1 MVLNCHRKGDLQM
14 AMPKAGVSLVVEND
28 QQFKDALSEVN
39 AGLRVNKQQMQLVAE
54 QTREMDDRQAA
65 LQQRYEAAQQTLQSY
80 RDKVQ
85 VLQQAYENSARR
97 EGEASKTT
105 MQWRASLIRAPTEV
119 AKQESLLRDL
129 SSGQET
135 ARKTTASLADVVNG
149 LANALGISL
158 PPGLQTAVDKLDGFS
173 ASGAAAV
180 TVVGGLVGA
189 LASSTMDMSKT
200 ADDLL
205 TLSTQTGLTT
215 DQLQEFE
222 YASELVDVSTD
233 TLQGSLVKLT
243 NNMQTAATGTGSAA
257 EAFKTLKVKVA
268 DSQGHLKNNYDV
280 FLQTI
285 DALGK
290 MKNETERDALAMD
303 IFGRSATDLNPLI
316 EAGSGRL
323 KELAEQAH
331 EVGYVVDNETLQSF
345 GELDDAMQKLDKQGD
360 AVKRSFAEA
369 LLPIITAFAE
379 ALSAIPTPVLTAV
392 ISITSIATVVLL
404 VVKAIKDLQGPVGT
418 VKSMIGGVMSFMD
431 PLYRRIMLIVAGIT
445 ALVAV
450 IAVLIGKGNEINS
463 AMSGISSATTG
474 TMRAA
479 NSKVPQ
485 YATGT
490 RSARGGM
497 ALVGENGPELVNL
510 RGGEHI
516 YTNGQTR
523 SLLGGDSI
531 SIGQITIDAK
541 NVKEF
546 NDIVNIARNEAVS
559 MRQGVT
565 T

>member
-1 MVLNCHRKGDLQM
+1 MS
-14 AMPKAGVSLVVEND
+14 MPKAGVSLVVEND
-28 QQFKDALSEVN
+28 QQFKAALSEVN

-105 MQWRASLIRAPTEV
+105 MQWRASLINAQTEV
-119 AKQESLLRDL
+119 AKQENLLRDL
-129 SSGQET
+129 SSEQET

-303 IFGRSATDLNPLI
+303 IFGKSATDLNPLI
-316 EAGSGRL
+316 EAGSGKL

-369 LLPIITAFAE
+369 LLPIITAFVDVIT
-379 ALSAIPTPVLTAV
+379 AIPTPVLTAV
-392 ISITSIATVVLL
+392 IAITSIATVILL
-404 VVKAIKDLQGPVGT
+404 VVKAVKELSGPVSAVSGLISRAT
-418 VKSMIGGVMSFMD
+418 SLMD
-431 PLYRRIMLIVAGIT
+431 PLHIKILAIVAAVT

-450 IAVLIGKGNEINS
+450 IAVLIGKGGELTS
-463 AMSGISSATTG
+463 AMGSITSATTG
-474 TMRAA
+474 TMSRA
-479 NSKVPQ
+479 NSTVPR

-490 RSARGGM
+490 RNARGGM

-510 RGGEHI
+510 RGGERI

>member
-1 MVLNCHRKGDLQM
+1 M

-105 MQWRASLIRAPTEV
+105 MQWRASLISAQTEV

-180 TVVGGLVGA
+180 TVIGGLVGA

-331 EVGYVVDNETLQSF
+331 AVGYVVDNETLQSF

-369 LLPIITAFAE
+369 LLPIITAFVDVIT
-379 ALSAIPTPVLTAV
+379 AIPTPVLTAV
-392 ISITSIATVVLL
+392 IAITSIATVILL
-404 VVKAIKDLQGPVGT
+404 VVKAVKELSGPV
-418 VKSMIGGVMSFMD
+418 SMVSGLVGGAMSHMD
-431 PLYRRIMLIVAGIT
+431 LLYRRIMLIVAGIT

-490 RSARGGM
+490 RNARGGM

-510 RGGEHI
+510 RGGERI

>member
-1 MVLNCHRKGDLQM
+1 M
-14 AMPKAGVSLVVEND
+14 
-28 QQFKDALSEVN
+28 
-39 AGLRVNKQQMQLVAE
+39 
-54 QTREMDDRQAA
+54 
-65 LQQRYEAAQQTLQSY
+65 
-80 RDKVQ
+80 
-85 VLQQAYENSARR
+85 
-97 EGEASKTT
+97 
-105 MQWRASLIRAPTEV
+105 
-119 AKQESLLRDL
+119 
-129 SSGQET
+129 
-135 ARKTTASLADVVNG
+135 VNG

-316 EAGSGRL
+316 EAGSDRL

-369 LLPIITAFAE
+369 LLPVITAFAE

-418 VKSMIGGVMSFMD
+418 VKNMVGSVMSFMD
-431 PLYRRIMLIVAGIT
+431 PLYIKIMLIVAGIT

-490 RSARGGM
+490 RNARGGM

-510 RGGEHI
+510 RGGERI

>member
-1 MVLNCHRKGDLQM
+1 MS
-14 AMPKAGVSLVVEND
+14 MPKAGVSLVVEND
-28 QQFKDALSEVN
+28 QQFKAALSEVN

-105 MQWRASLIRAPTEV
+105 MQWRASLISAQTEV

-129 SSGQET
+129 RSEQET
-135 ARKTTASLADVVNG
+135 ARKSTASLADVVNG

-222 YASELVDVSTD
+222 YASELGDVSTD

-303 IFGRSATDLNPLI
+303 IFGKSATDLNPLI
-316 EAGSGRL
+316 EAGSGKL

-369 LLPIITAFAE
+369 LLPIITAFVDVIT
-379 ALSAIPTPVLTAV
+379 AIPTPVLTAV
-392 ISITSIATVVLL
+392 IAITSIATVVLL
-404 VVKAIKDLQGPVGT
+404 VVKAVNELQGPA
-418 VKSMIGGVMSFMD
+418 GVVSRIIND
-431 PLYRRIMLIVAGIT
+431 SLTPLDMLYIKVLAIVAAVT

-450 IAVLIGKGNEINS
+450 IAVLIGKGGELTS
-463 AMSGISSATTG
+463 AMGSITSATTG
-474 TMRAA
+474 TMRSA
-479 NSKVPQ
+479 NSTVPR

-490 RSARGGM
+490 RNARGGM

-510 RGGEHI
+510 RGGERI

>member
-1 MVLNCHRKGDLQM
+1 MSLPR
-14 AMPKAGVSLVVEND
+14 AGVSLVVEND
-28 QQFKDALSEVN
+28 KAFKDALSEVN
-39 AGLRVNKQQMQLVAE
+39 AGLKVNKQQMQLVTE
-54 QTREMDDRQAA
+54 QTKEMDDRQAA
-65 LQQRYEAAQQTLQSY
+65 LKQRCETVQQTLQSY
-80 RDKVQ
+80 RDKVE
-85 VLQQAYENSARR
+85 VLQQAYENSAKR
-97 EGEASKTT
+97 EGEASKVT
-105 MQWRASLIRAPTEV
+105 MQWKASLISAQTEV
-119 AKQESLLRDL
+119 AKQENLLKSLNDQ
-129 SSGQET
+129 QEQT
-135 ARKTTASLADVVNG
+135 GKTMTSLADVVNG
-149 LANALGISL
+149 LANALGITL
-158 PPGLQTAVDKLDGFS
+158 PPGVQAAVDKLGQFS

-189 LASSTMDMSKT
+189 LAKSTMDMSKT

-205 TLSTQTGLTT
+205 TLSTQTSLTT

-233 TLQGSLVKLT
+233 TLRGSLVKLT

-257 EAFKTLKVKVA
+257 EAFKKLHVKVS
-268 DSQGHLKNNYDV
+268 DSSGKLKDNYEV
-280 FLQTI
+280 FLKTI

-369 LLPIITAFAE
+369 LLPVITAFAE
-379 ALSAIPTPVLTAV
+379 ALNAIPTPVLTAV

-404 VVKAIKDLQGPVGT
+404 VVKAIKELQGPAGT
-418 VKSMIGGVMSFMD
+418 VKSMIGSVMSYMD
-431 PLYRRIMLIVAGIT
+431 PLYIKIMLIVAGIT

-450 IAVLIGKGNEINS
+450 IAVLIGKGNQINS
-463 AMSGISSATTG
+463 AMSSITSATTG
-474 TMRAA
+474 TMRTA

-490 RSARGGM
+490 RSAHGGL
-497 ALVGENGPELVNL
+497 AVVGENGPELVAL
-510 RGGEHI
+510 RGGERI
-516 YTNGQTR
+516 YNSSQTR
-523 SLLGGDSI
+523 GMLGGYAI
-531 SIGQITIDAK
+531 NIGSITIDAK

-546 NDIVNIARNEAVS
+546 NDIVSIAKNEAMS
-559 MRQGVT
+559 MRQGALT
-565 T
+565 

>member
-1 MVLNCHRKGDLQM
+1 MSLPR
-14 AMPKAGVSLVVEND
+14 AGVSLVVEND
-28 QQFKDALSEVN
+28 KAFKDALSEVN
-39 AGLRVNKQQMQLVAE
+39 AGLKVNKQQMQLVTE
-54 QTREMDDRQAA
+54 QTKEMDDRQAA
-65 LQQRYEAAQQTLQSY
+65 LKQRCETVQQTLQSY
-80 RDKVQ
+80 RDKVE
-85 VLQQAYENSARR
+85 VLQQAYENSAKR
-97 EGEASKTT
+97 EGEASKVT
-105 MQWRASLIRAPTEV
+105 MQWKASLISAQTEV
-119 AKQESLLRDL
+119 AKQENLLKSLNDQ
-129 SSGQET
+129 QEQT
-135 ARKTTASLADVVNG
+135 GKTMTSLADVVNG
-149 LANALGISL
+149 LANALGITL
-158 PPGLQTAVDKLDGFS
+158 PPGVQAAVDKLGQFS

-189 LASSTMDMSKT
+189 LAKSTMDMSKT

-205 TLSTQTGLTT
+205 TLSTQTSLTT

-233 TLQGSLVKLT
+233 TLRGSLVKLT

-257 EAFKTLKVKVA
+257 ETFKKLHVKVS
-268 DSQGHLKNNYDV
+268 DSSGKLKDNYEV
-280 FLQTI
+280 FLKTI

-379 ALSAIPTPVLTAV
+379 AVSKIPTPVLTAV

-418 VKSMIGGVMSFMD
+418 VKSMVSGVMSFMD
-431 PLYRRIMLIVAGIT
+431 PLYIKIMLIVAGIT

-450 IAVLIGKGNEINS
+450 IAVLIGKGNQINS
-463 AMSGISSATTG
+463 AMSSITSATTG
-474 TMRAA
+474 TMRTA

-490 RSARGGM
+490 RSAHGGL

-510 RGGEHI
+510 RGGERI
-516 YTNGQTR
+516 YNNSQTR
-523 SLLGGDSI
+523 GLLGGSNI

-546 NDIVNIARNEAVS
+546 NDIVAIAKNEAMS
-559 MRQGVT
+559 MRQGAVT
-565 T
+565 

>member
-1 MVLNCHRKGDLQM
+1 MSLPRT
-14 AMPKAGVSLVVEND
+14 GVSLVVEND
-28 QQFKDALSEVN
+28 KAFKDALSEVN
-39 AGLRVNKQQMQLVAE
+39 AGLKVNKQQMQLVTE
-54 QTREMDDRQAA
+54 QTKEMDDRQAA
-65 LQQRYEAAQQTLQSY
+65 LKQRCETVQQTLQSY
-80 RDKVQ
+80 RDKVE
-85 VLQQAYENSARR
+85 VLQQAYENSAKR
-97 EGEASKTT
+97 EGEASKVT
-105 MQWRASLIRAPTEV
+105 MQWKASLISAQTEV
-119 AKQESLLRDL
+119 AKQENLLRSLNDQ
-129 SSGQET
+129 QEQT
-135 ARKTTASLADVVNG
+135 GKTIISLADVVNG
-149 LANALGISL
+149 LANALGITL
-158 PPGLQTAVDKLDGFS
+158 PPGVQAAVDKLGQFS

-189 LASSTMDMSKT
+189 LAKSTMDMSKT

-205 TLSTQTGLTT
+205 TLSTQTSLTT

-233 TLQGSLVKLT
+233 TLRGSLVKLT
-243 NNMQTAATGTGSAA
+243 NNMQTAATGTGTAA
-257 EAFKTLKVKVA
+257 EAFKKLHVRVSDSSGKLK
-268 DSQGHLKNNYDV
+268 DNYDV
-280 FLQTI
+280 FLKTI

-379 ALSAIPTPVLTAV
+379 ALNAIPTPVLTAV

-404 VVKAIKDLQGPVGT
+404 VVNAIKELQGPAGT
-418 VKSMIGGVMSFMD
+418 VKSMIGSAMGYMD
-431 PLYRRIMLIVAGIT
+431 PLYIKIMLIVAGIT

-490 RSARGGM
+490 RSAHGGL

-510 RGGEHI
+510 RGGERI
-516 YTNGQTR
+516 YNNSQTR
-523 SLLGGDSI
+523 GLLGGSNI

-546 NDIVNIARNEAVS
+546 NDIVAIAKNEAMS
-559 MRQGVT
+559 MRQGAVT
-565 T
+565 

>member
-1 MVLNCHRKGDLQM
+1 M

-28 QQFKDALSEVN
+28 QQFKAALSEVN

-65 LQQRYEAAQQTLQSY
+65 LQQRYEATQQTLQSY

-105 MQWRASLIRAPTEV
+105 MQWRASLISAQTEV

-129 SSGQET
+129 SSEQET
-135 ARKTTASLADVVNG
+135 ARKSTASLADVVNG
-149 LANALGISL
+149 LAHALGISL

-257 EAFKTLKVKVA
+257 EAFKKLHVKVS
-268 DSQGHLKNNYDV
+268 DSSGKLKDNYEV
-280 FLQTI
+280 FLKTI

-331 EVGYVVDNETLQSF
+331 EVGYVTDNETWQSL
-345 GELDDAMQKLDKQGD
+345 GRLNDALEKLDKQGD

-379 ALSAIPTPVLTAV
+379 ALNAIPTPVLTAV

-418 VKSMIGGVMSFMD
+418 VKSMISSATSLMD
-431 PLYRRIMLIVAGIT
+431 PLYIKILAIVAAVT

-450 IAVLIGKGNEINS
+450 IAVLIGKGGELTS
-463 AMSGISSATTG
+463 AMGSITSATTG
-474 TMRAA
+474 TMSRA
-479 NSKVPQ
+479 NSTVPR

-490 RSARGGM
+490 RNARGGM

-510 RGGEHI
+510 RGGERI

>member
-1 MVLNCHRKGDLQM
+1 MS
-14 AMPKAGVSLVVEND
+14 MPKAGVSLVVEND
-28 QQFKDALSEVN
+28 QQFKAALSEVN

-80 RDKVQ
+80 RDKVE
-85 VLQQAYENSARR
+85 VLQQAYENSAKR
-97 EGEASKTT
+97 EGEASKVT
-105 MQWRASLIRAPTEV
+105 MQWKASLISAQTEV
-119 AKQESLLRDL
+119 AKQENILKGL
-129 SSGQET
+129 SDQQERT
-135 ARKTTASLADVVNG
+135 NKTTVSLADVING
-149 LANALGISL
+149 LANTLGISL
-158 PPGLQTAVDKLDGFS
+158 PPGAQAAVDKLEQFS

-180 TVVGGLVGA
+180 TVVGGLVSA
-189 LASSTMDMSKT
+189 LAKSTIDMSKT

-215 DQLQEFE
+215 EQLQEFE

-233 TLQGSLVKLT
+233 TLHGSLVKLT

-257 EAFKTLKVKVA
+257 EAFKKLHVKVS
-268 DSQGHLKNNYDV
+268 DSSGKLKDNYEV
-280 FLQTI
+280 FLKTI

-331 EVGYVVDNETLQSF
+331 EVGYVTDNETWQSL
-345 GELDDAMQKLDKQGD
+345 GRLNDALEKLDKQGD

-379 ALSAIPTPVLTAV
+379 ALNAIPTPVLTAV

-404 VVKAIKDLQGPVGT
+404 VVKAIKELQGPAGT
-418 VKSMIGGVMSFMD
+418 VKSMISRATSHMD
-431 PLYRRIMLIVAGIT
+431 LLYIKILAIVAAVT

-450 IAVLIGKGNEINS
+450 IAVLIGKGGELTS
-463 AMSGISSATTG
+463 AMGSITSATTG
-474 TMRAA
+474 TMSRA
-479 NSKVPQ
+479 NSTVPR

-490 RSARGGM
+490 RNARGGM

-510 RGGEHI
+510 RGGERI

>member
-1 MVLNCHRKGDLQM
+1 MS
-14 AMPKAGVSLVVEND
+14 MPKAGVSLVVEND
-28 QQFKDALSEVN
+28 QQFKAALSEVN

-97 EGEASKTT
+97 EGESSKTT
-105 MQWRASLIRAPTEV
+105 MQWRASLISAQTEV
-119 AKQESLLRDL
+119 AKQENLLKEL
-129 SSGQET
+129 SDQQERT
-135 ARKTTASLADVVNG
+135 NKTTASLADVVNG

-323 KELAEQAH
+323 EELAEQAH

-369 LLPIITAFAE
+369 LLPVITAFVDVIT
-379 ALSAIPTPVLTAV
+379 AIPTPVLTAV
-392 ISITSIATVVLL
+392 IAITSIATVVLL
-404 VVKAIKDLQGPVGT
+404 VVKAVNELQGPA
-418 VKSMIGGVMSFMD
+418 GVVSRIIND
-431 PLYRRIMLIVAGIT
+431 SLTPLDMLYIKVLAIVTAVT

-450 IAVLIGKGNEINS
+450 IAILIGKGNEINS

-510 RGGEHI
+510 RGGERI

>member
-1 MVLNCHRKGDLQM
+1 MS
-14 AMPKAGVSLVVEND
+14 MPKAGVSLVVEND
-28 QQFKDALSEVN
+28 QQFKAALSEVN

-105 MQWRASLIRAPTEV
+105 MQWRASLISAQTEV

-129 SSGQET
+129 SSEQET
-135 ARKTTASLADVVNG
+135 ARKSTASLADVVNG

-200 ADDLL
+200 ADALL

-303 IFGRSATDLNPLI
+303 IFGKSATDLNPLI
-316 EAGSGRL
+316 EAGSGKL

-369 LLPIITAFAE
+369 LLPIITAFVDVIT
-379 ALSAIPTPVLTAV
+379 AIPTPVLTAV
-392 ISITSIATVVLL
+392 IAITSIATVILL
-404 VVKAIKDLQGPVGT
+404 VVKAVNELQGPA
-418 VKSMIGGVMSFMD
+418 GVVSRIIND
-431 PLYRRIMLIVAGIT
+431 SLTPLDMLYIKVLAIVAAVT

-450 IAVLIGKGNEINS
+450 IAVLIGKGGELTS
-463 AMSGISSATTG
+463 AMGSITSATTG
-474 TMRAA
+474 TMRSA
-479 NSKVPQ
+479 NSTVPR

-490 RSARGGM
+490 RNARGGM

>member
-1 MVLNCHRKGDLQM
+1 M

-28 QQFKDALSEVN
+28 QQFKAALSEVN

-105 MQWRASLIRAPTEV
+105 MQWRASLISAQTEV

-129 SSGQET
+129 SSEQET
-135 ARKTTASLADVVNG
+135 ARKSTASLADVVNG
-149 LANALGISL
+149 LSNALGISL

-303 IFGRSATDLNPLI
+303 IFGKSATDLNPLI
-316 EAGSGRL
+316 EAGSGKL

-369 LLPIITAFAE
+369 LLPIITAFVDVIT
-379 ALSAIPTPVLTAV
+379 AIPTPVLTAV
-392 ISITSIATVVLL
+392 IAITSIATVILL
-404 VVKAIKDLQGPVGT
+404 VVKAVKELSGPVSAVSGLISSAT
-418 VKSMIGGVMSFMD
+418 SLMD
-431 PLYRRIMLIVAGIT
+431 PLYIKILAIVAAVT

-450 IAVLIGKGNEINS
+450 IAVLIGKGGELTS
-463 AMSGISSATTG
+463 AMGSITSATTG
-474 TMRAA
+474 TMRSA
-479 NSKVPQ
+479 NSSVPR

-490 RSARGGM
+490 RNARSGM

-510 RGGEHI
+510 RGGERI

-546 NDIVNIARNEAVS
+546 NDIVNIARNESVS

>member
-1 MVLNCHRKGDLQM
+1 MS
-14 AMPKAGVSLVVEND
+14 MPKAGVSLVVEND
-28 QQFKDALSEVN
+28 QQFKAALSEVN

-65 LQQRYEAAQQTLQSY
+65 LQQRYEAAQQTLQNY

-105 MQWRASLIRAPTEV
+105 MQWRASLISAQTEV

-129 SSGQET
+129 SSEQET
-135 ARKTTASLADVVNG
+135 ARKSTASLADVVNG

-303 IFGRSATDLNPLI
+303 IFGKSATDLNPLI
-316 EAGSGRL
+316 EAGSGKL

-369 LLPIITAFAE
+369 LLPIITAFVDVIT
-379 ALSAIPTPVLTAV
+379 AIPTPVLTAV
-392 ISITSIATVVLL
+392 IAITSIATVILL
-404 VVKAIKDLQGPVGT
+404 VVKAVNELQGPA
-418 VKSMIGGVMSFMD
+418 GVVSRIIND
-431 PLYRRIMLIVAGIT
+431 SLTPLDMLYIKVLAIVAAVT

-450 IAVLIGKGNEINS
+450 IAVLIGKGGELTS
-463 AMSGISSATTG
+463 AMGSITSATTG
-474 TMRAA
+474 TMSRA
-479 NSKVPQ
+479 NSSVPR

-490 RSARGGM
+490 RNARGGM

-510 RGGEHI
+510 RGGERI

>member
-1 MVLNCHRKGDLQM
+1 MSLPR
-14 AMPKAGVSLVVEND
+14 AGVSLVVEND
-28 QQFKDALSEVN
+28 KAFKDALSEVN
-39 AGLRVNKQQMQLVAE
+39 AGLKVNKQQMQLVTE
-54 QTREMDDRQAA
+54 QTKEMDDRQAA
-65 LQQRYEAAQQTLQSY
+65 LKQRCETVQQTLQSY
-80 RDKVQ
+80 RDKVE
-85 VLQQAYENSARR
+85 VLQQAYENSAKR
-97 EGEASKTT
+97 EGEASKVT
-105 MQWRASLIRAPTEV
+105 MQWKASLISAQTEV
-119 AKQESLLRDL
+119 AKQENLLKSLNDQ
-129 SSGQET
+129 QEQT
-135 ARKTTASLADVVNG
+135 GKTMTSLADVVNG
-149 LANALGISL
+149 LANALGITL
-158 PPGLQTAVDKLDGFS
+158 PPGVQAAVDKLGQFS

-189 LASSTMDMSKT
+189 LAKSTMDMSKT

-205 TLSTQTGLTT
+205 TLSTQTSLTT

-233 TLQGSLVKLT
+233 TLRGSLVKLT

-257 EAFKTLKVKVA
+257 EAFKKLHVKVS
-268 DSQGHLKNNYDV
+268 DSSGKLKDNYEV
-280 FLQTI
+280 FLKTI

-379 ALSAIPTPVLTAV
+379 ALNAIPTPVLTAV

-404 VVKAIKDLQGPVGT
+404 VVKAIKELQGPVGT

-431 PLYRRIMLIVAGIT
+431 PLYIKIMLIVAGIT

-490 RSARGGM
+490 RSARGGL

-510 RGGEHI
+510 RGGERI
-516 YTNGQTR
+516 YNNSQTR
-523 SLLGGDSI
+523 GLLGGSNI

-546 NDIVNIARNEAVS
+546 NDIVAIAKNEAMS
-559 MRQGVT
+559 MRQGVVT
-565 T
+565 

>member
-1 MVLNCHRKGDLQM
+1 MS
-14 AMPKAGVSLVVEND
+14 MPKAGVSLVVEND
-28 QQFKDALSEVN
+28 QQFKAALSEVN

-105 MQWRASLIRAPTEV
+105 MQWRASLISAQTEV

-129 SSGQET
+129 SSEQET
-135 ARKTTASLADVVNG
+135 ARKSTASLADVVNG

-303 IFGRSATDLNPLI
+303 IFGKSATDLNPLI
-316 EAGSGRL
+316 EAGSGKL

-369 LLPIITAFAE
+369 LLPIITAFVDVIT
-379 ALSAIPTPVLTAV
+379 AIPTPVLTAV
-392 ISITSIATVVLL
+392 IAITSIATVILL
-404 VVKAIKDLQGPVGT
+404 VVKAVKELSGPVSAVSGLISSAT
-418 VKSMIGGVMSFMD
+418 SLMD
-431 PLYRRIMLIVAGIT
+431 PLYIKILAIVAAVT

-450 IAVLIGKGNEINS
+450 IAVLIGKGGELTS
-463 AMSGISSATTG
+463 AMGSITSATTG
-474 TMRAA
+474 TMRSA
-479 NSKVPQ
+479 NSTVPR

-490 RSARGGM
+490 RNARGGM

-559 MRQGVT
+559 MRQGAVM
-565 T
+565 

>member
-1 MVLNCHRKGDLQM
+1 M

-28 QQFKDALSEVN
+28 QQFKAALSEVN

-105 MQWRASLIRAPTEV
+105 MQWRASLISAQTEV

-129 SSGQET
+129 SSEQET
-135 ARKTTASLADVVNG
+135 ARKSTASLADVVNG
-149 LANALGISL
+149 LAHALGISL

-268 DSQGHLKNNYDV
+268 DSQGYLKNNYDV

-303 IFGRSATDLNPLI
+303 IFGKSATDLNPLI
-316 EAGSGRL
+316 EAGSGKL

-369 LLPIITAFAE
+369 LLPIITAFVDVIT
-379 ALSAIPTPVLTAV
+379 AIPTPVLTAV
-392 ISITSIATVVLL
+392 IAITSIATVVLL
-404 VVKAIKDLQGPVGT
+404 VVKAVNELQGPA
-418 VKSMIGGVMSFMD
+418 GVVSRIIND
-431 PLYRRIMLIVAGIT
+431 SLTPLDMLYIKVLAIVAAVT

-450 IAVLIGKGNEINS
+450 IAVLIGKGGELTN
-463 AMSGISSATTG
+463 AMGSITSATTG
-474 TMRAA
+474 TMRTA

-490 RSARGGM
+490 RSARGGL
-497 ALVGENGPELVNL
+497 AVVGENGPELVNL
-510 RGGEHI
+510 RGGERI

>member
-1 MVLNCHRKGDLQM
+1 MS
-14 AMPKAGVSLVVEND
+14 MPKAGVSLVVEND
-28 QQFKDALSEVN
+28 QQFKAALSEVN

-105 MQWRASLIRAPTEV
+105 MQWRASLISAQTEV

-129 SSGQET
+129 SSEQET

-303 IFGRSATDLNPLI
+303 IFGKSATDLNPLI
-316 EAGSGRL
+316 EAGSGKL

-369 LLPIITAFAE
+369 LLPIITAFVDVIT
-379 ALSAIPTPVLTAV
+379 AIPTPVLTAV
-392 ISITSIATVVLL
+392 IAITSIATVILL
-404 VVKAIKDLQGPVGT
+404 VVKAVKELSGPVRT
-418 VKSMIGGVMSFMD
+418 VSGLISSATSLMD
-431 PLYRRIMLIVAGIT
+431 PLYIKILAIVAAVT

-450 IAVLIGKGNEINS
+450 IAVLIGKGGELTS
-463 AMSGISSATTG
+463 AMGSITSATTG
-474 TMRAA
+474 TMRSA
-479 NSKVPQ
+479 NSSVPR

-490 RSARGGM
+490 RNARGGM

-510 RGGEHI
+510 RGGERI

>member
-1 MVLNCHRKGDLQM
+1 MSLPR
-14 AMPKAGVSLVVEND
+14 AGVSLVVEND
-28 QQFKDALSEVN
+28 KAFKDALSEVN
-39 AGLRVNKQQMQLVAE
+39 AGLKVNKQQMQLVTE
-54 QTREMDDRQAA
+54 QTKEMDDRQAA
-65 LQQRYEAAQQTLQSY
+65 LKQRCETVQQTLQSY
-80 RDKVQ
+80 RDKVE
-85 VLQQAYENSARR
+85 VLQQAYENSAKR
-97 EGEASKTT
+97 EGEASKVT
-105 MQWRASLIRAPTEV
+105 MQWKASLISAQTEV
-119 AKQESLLRDL
+119 AKQENLLKSLNDQ
-129 SSGQET
+129 QEQT
-135 ARKTTASLADVVNG
+135 GKTMTSLADVVNG
-149 LANALGISL
+149 LANALGITL
-158 PPGLQTAVDKLDGFS
+158 PPGVQAAVDKMGQFS

-189 LASSTMDMSKT
+189 LAKSTMDMSKT

-205 TLSTQTGLTT
+205 TLSTQTSLTT

-233 TLQGSLVKLT
+233 TLRGSLVKLT

-257 EAFKTLKVKVA
+257 EAFKKLHVKVS
-268 DSQGHLKNNYDV
+268 DSSGKLKDNYEV
-280 FLQTI
+280 FLKTI

-379 ALSAIPTPVLTAV
+379 AVSKIPTPVLTAV

-418 VKSMIGGVMSFMD
+418 VKSMVSGVMSFMD
-431 PLYRRIMLIVAGIT
+431 PLYIKIMLIVAGIT

-450 IAVLIGKGNEINS
+450 IAVLIGKGNQINS
-463 AMSGISSATTG
+463 AMSSITSATTG
-474 TMRAA
+474 TMRTA

-490 RSARGGM
+490 RSAHGGL

-510 RGGEHI
+510 RGGERI
-516 YTNGQTR
+516 YNNSQTR
-523 SLLGGDSI
+523 GLLGGSNI

-546 NDIVNIARNEAVS
+546 NDIVAIAKNEAMS
-559 MRQGVT
+559 MRQGAVT
-565 T
+565 

>member
-1 MVLNCHRKGDLQM
+1 MSLPR
-14 AMPKAGVSLVVEND
+14 AGVSLVVEND
-28 QQFKDALSEVN
+28 KAFKDALSEVN
-39 AGLRVNKQQMQLVAE
+39 AGLKVNKQQMQLVTE
-54 QTREMDDRQAA
+54 QTKEMDDRQAA
-65 LQQRYEAAQQTLQSY
+65 LKQRCETVQQTLQSY
-80 RDKVQ
+80 RDKVE
-85 VLQQAYENSARR
+85 VLQQAYENSAKR
-97 EGEASKTT
+97 EGEASKVT
-105 MQWRASLIRAPTEV
+105 MQWKASLISAQTEV
-119 AKQESLLRDL
+119 AKQENLLKSLNDQ
-129 SSGQET
+129 QEQT
-135 ARKTTASLADVVNG
+135 GKTMTSLADVVNG
-149 LANALGISL
+149 LANALGITL
-158 PPGLQTAVDKLDGFS
+158 PPGVQAAVDKLGRFS

-180 TVVGGLVGA
+180 TVVGGLIGA
-189 LASSTMDMSKT
+189 LAKSTMDMSKT

-205 TLSTQTGLTT
+205 TLSTQTSLTT

-233 TLQGSLVKLT
+233 TLRGSLVKLT

-257 EAFKTLKVKVA
+257 EAFKKLHVKVS
-268 DSQGHLKNNYDV
+268 DSSGKLKDNYEV
-280 FLQTI
+280 FLKTI

-369 LLPIITAFAE
+369 LLPVITAFAE
-379 ALSAIPTPVLTAV
+379 ALNAIPTPVLTAV
-392 ISITSIATVVLL
+392 ISITSIATVVLR
-404 VVKAIKDLQGPVGT
+404 VVKAIKELQGPAGT
-418 VKSMIGGVMSFMD
+418 VKSMIGSVMSYMD
-431 PLYRRIMLIVAGIT
+431 PLYIKIMLIVAGIT

-490 RSARGGM
+490 RSARGGL
-497 ALVGENGPELVNL
+497 AVVGENGPELVAL
-510 RGGEHI
+510 RGGERI
-516 YTNGQTR
+516 YNSSQTR
-523 SLLGGDSI
+523 GMLGGYAI
-531 SIGQITIDAK
+531 NIGSITIDAK

-546 NDIVNIARNEAVS
+546 NDIVSIAKNEAMS
-559 MRQGVT
+559 MRQGALT
-565 T
+565 

>member
-1 MVLNCHRKGDLQM
+1 MS
-14 AMPKAGVSLVVEND
+14 MPKAGVSLVVEND
-28 QQFKDALSEVN
+28 QQFKAALSEVN

-105 MQWRASLIRAPTEV
+105 MQWRASLISAQTEV

-129 SSGQET
+129 SSEQET

-303 IFGRSATDLNPLI
+303 IFGKSATDLNPLI
-316 EAGSGRL
+316 EAGSGKL

-369 LLPIITAFAE
+369 LLPIITAFVDVIT
-379 ALSAIPTPVLTAV
+379 AIPTPVLTAV
-392 ISITSIATVVLL
+392 IAITSIATVILL
-404 VVKAIKDLQGPVGT
+404 VVKAVNELQGPA
-418 VKSMIGGVMSFMD
+418 GVVSRIIND
-431 PLYRRIMLIVAGIT
+431 SLTPLDMLYIKVLAIVAAVT

-450 IAVLIGKGNEINS
+450 IAVLIGKGGELTS
-463 AMSGISSATTG
+463 AMGSITSATTG

-490 RSARGGM
+490 RNARGGL
-497 ALVGENGPELVNL
+497 AVVGENGPELVNL
-510 RGGEHI
+510 RGGERI

>member
-1 MVLNCHRKGDLQM
+1 M

-28 QQFKDALSEVN
+28 QQFKEALSEVN
-39 AGLRVNKQQMQLVAE
+39 AGLKVNKQQMQLVAE

-105 MQWRASLIRAPTEV
+105 MQWRASLISAQTEV

-222 YASELVDVSTD
+222 YASELMDVSTD

-303 IFGRSATDLNPLI
+303 IFGKSATDLNPLI

-323 KELAEQAH
+323 EELAEQAH

-369 LLPIITAFAE
+369 LLPVITAFVDVIT
-379 ALSAIPTPVLTAV
+379 AIPTPVLTAV
-392 ISITSIATVVLL
+392 IAITSIATVILL
-404 VVKAIKDLQGPVGT
+404 VVKAVKELSGPV
-418 VKSMIGGVMSFMD
+418 SMVSGLVGSVMSFMD

-450 IAVLIGKGNEINS
+450 VAVLIGKGNEINS

-490 RSARGGM
+490 RNARGGM

>member
-1 MVLNCHRKGDLQM
+1 M

-28 QQFKDALSEVN
+28 QQFKAALSEVN

-54 QTREMDDRQAA
+54 QTREMDDQQAA

-105 MQWRASLIRAPTEV
+105 MQWRASLISAQTEV

-222 YASELVDVSTD
+222 YASELMDVSTD

-303 IFGRSATDLNPLI
+303 IFGKSATDLNPLI

-323 KELAEQAH
+323 EELAEQAH

-369 LLPIITAFAE
+369 LLPVITAFVDVIT
-379 ALSAIPTPVLTAV
+379 AIPTPVLTAV
-392 ISITSIATVVLL
+392 IAITSIATVILL
-404 VVKAIKDLQGPVGT
+404 VVKAVKELSGPV
-418 VKSMIGGVMSFMD
+418 SMVSGLVGSVMSFMD

-450 IAVLIGKGNEINS
+450 VAVLIGKGNEINS

-490 RSARGGM
+490 RNARGGM

>member
-1 MVLNCHRKGDLQM
+1 MS
-14 AMPKAGVSLVVEND
+14 MPKAGVSLVVEND
-28 QQFKDALSEVN
+28 QQFKAALSEVN

-105 MQWRASLIRAPTEV
+105 MQWRASLISAQTEV

-129 SSGQET
+129 SSEQET
-135 ARKTTASLADVVNG
+135 ARKSTASLADVVNG
-149 LANALGISL
+149 LAKALGISL
-158 PPGLQTAVDKLDGFS
+158 PPGLQAAVDKLDGFS

-222 YASELVDVSTD
+222 YASELVDVSTN

-303 IFGRSATDLNPLI
+303 IFGKSATDLNPLI
-316 EAGSGRL
+316 EAGSGKL

-369 LLPIITAFAE
+369 LLPIITAFVDVIT
-379 ALSAIPTPVLTAV
+379 AIPTPVLTAV
-392 ISITSIATVVLL
+392 IAITSIATVVLL
-404 VVKAIKDLQGPVGT
+404 VVKAVKELSGPVRT
-418 VKSMIGGVMSFMD
+418 VSGLISSATSLMD
-431 PLYRRIMLIVAGIT
+431 PLYIKILAIVAAVT

-450 IAVLIGKGNEINS
+450 IAVLIGKGGELTS
-463 AMSGISSATTG
+463 AMGSITSATTG
-474 TMRAA
+474 TMRSA
-479 NSKVPQ
+479 NSSVPR

-490 RSARGGM
+490 RNARGGM

-510 RGGEHI
+510 RGGERI

>member
-1 MVLNCHRKGDLQM
+1 M

-28 QQFKDALSEVN
+28 QQFKEALSEVN
-39 AGLRVNKQQMQLVAE
+39 AGLKVNKQQMQLVAE

-105 MQWRASLIRAPTEV
+105 MQWRASLISAQTEV

-180 TVVGGLVGA
+180 TVVGGLVSA
-189 LASSTMDMSKT
+189 LAKSTMDMSKT

-431 PLYRRIMLIVAGIT
+431 PLYIKIMLIVAGIT

-450 IAVLIGKGNEINS
+450 VAVLIGKGNEINS

-490 RSARGGM
+490 RSARGGL
-497 ALVGENGPELVNL
+497 AVVGENGPELVAL
-510 RGGEHI
+510 RGGERI
-516 YTNGQTR
+516 YNSSQTR
-523 SLLGGDSI
+523 GMLGGYAI
-531 SIGQITIDAK
+531 NIGSITIDAK

>member
-1 MVLNCHRKGDLQM
+1 MSLPR
-14 AMPKAGVSLVVEND
+14 AGVSLVVEND
-28 QQFKDALSEVN
+28 KAFKDALSEVN
-39 AGLRVNKQQMQLVAE
+39 AGLKVNKQQMQLVTE
-54 QTREMDDRQAA
+54 QTKEMDDRQAA
-65 LQQRYEAAQQTLQSY
+65 LKQRCETVQQTLQSY
-80 RDKVQ
+80 RDKVE
-85 VLQQAYENSARR
+85 VLQQAYENSAKR
-97 EGEASKTT
+97 EGEASKVT
-105 MQWRASLIRAPTEV
+105 MQWKASLISAQTEV
-119 AKQESLLRDL
+119 AKQENLLRSLNDQ
-129 SSGQET
+129 QEQT
-135 ARKTTASLADVVNG
+135 GKTIISLADVVNG
-149 LANALGISL
+149 LANALGITL
-158 PPGLQTAVDKLDGFS
+158 PPGVQAAVDKLGQFS

-189 LASSTMDMSKT
+189 LAKSTMDMSKT

-205 TLSTQTGLTT
+205 TLSTQTSLTT

-233 TLQGSLVKLT
+233 TLRGSLVKLT
-243 NNMQTAATGTGSAA
+243 NNMQTAATGTGTAA
-257 EAFKTLKVKVA
+257 EAFKKLHVRVSDSSGKLK
-268 DSQGHLKNNYDV
+268 DNYDV
-280 FLQTI
+280 FLKTI
-285 DALGK
+285 DALSK

-379 ALSAIPTPVLTAV
+379 AVSKIPTPVLTAV

-418 VKSMIGGVMSFMD
+418 VKSMVSGVMSFMD
-431 PLYRRIMLIVAGIT
+431 PLYIKIMLIVAGIT

-450 IAVLIGKGNEINS
+450 IAVLIGKGNQINS
-463 AMSGISSATTG
+463 AMSSITSATTG
-474 TMRAA
+474 TMRTA

-490 RSARGGM
+490 RSAHGGL

-510 RGGEHI
+510 RGGERI
-516 YTNGQTR
+516 YNNSQTR
-523 SLLGGDSI
+523 GLLGGSNI

-546 NDIVNIARNEAVS
+546 NDIVAIAKNEAMS
-559 MRQGVT
+559 KRQGAVT
-565 T
+565 

>member
-1 MVLNCHRKGDLQM
+1 MS
-14 AMPKAGVSLVVEND
+14 MPKAGVSLVVEND
-28 QQFKDALSEVN
+28 QQFKAALSEVN
-39 AGLRVNKQQMQLVAE
+39 AGLKVNKQQMQLVTE

-65 LQQRYEAAQQTLQSY
+65 LKQRYESVQQTLQSY

-85 VLQQAYENSARR
+85 VLEQAYENSARR
-97 EGEASKTT
+97 EGESNKTT
-105 MQWRASLIRAPTEV
+105 MQWRASLISAQTEV
-119 AKQESLLRDL
+119 AKLENLLKELSDQQER
-129 SSGQET
+129 T
-135 ARKTTASLADVVNG
+135 NKTTASLADVVNG

-180 TVVGGLVGA
+180 TVIGGLVGA

-331 EVGYVVDNETLQSF
+331 AVGYVVDNETLQRF

-369 LLPIITAFAE
+369 LLPVITAFVDVIT
-379 ALSAIPTPVLTAV
+379 AIPTPVLTAV
-392 ISITSIATVVLL
+392 IAITSIATVILL
-404 VVKAIKDLQGPVGT
+404 VVKAVKELSGPV
-418 VKSMIGGVMSFMD
+418 SMVSGLVGGVMSFMD

-450 IAVLIGKGNEINS
+450 VAVLIGKGNEINS

>member
-1 MVLNCHRKGDLQM
+1 M

-28 QQFKDALSEVN
+28 QQFKAALSEVN

-105 MQWRASLIRAPTEV
+105 MQWRASLISAQTEV

-129 SSGQET
+129 SSEQET
-135 ARKTTASLADVVNG
+135 ARKSTASLADVVNG

-303 IFGRSATDLNPLI
+303 IFGKSATDLNPLI
-316 EAGSGRL
+316 EAGSGKL

-369 LLPIITAFAE
+369 LLPIITAFVDVIT
-379 ALSAIPTPVLTAV
+379 AIPTPVLTAV
-392 ISITSIATVVLL
+392 IAITSIATVILL
-404 VVKAIKDLQGPVGT
+404 VVKAVKELSGPVRT
-418 VKSMIGGVMSFMD
+418 VSGLISSATSLMD
-431 PLYRRIMLIVAGIT
+431 PLYIKILAIVAAVT

-450 IAVLIGKGNEINS
+450 IAVLIGKGGELTS
-463 AMSGISSATTG
+463 AMGSITSATTG
-474 TMRAA
+474 TMRSA
-479 NSKVPQ
+479 NSSVPR

-490 RSARGGM
+490 RNARGGL
-497 ALVGENGPELVNL
+497 AVVGENGPELVNL
-510 RGGEHI
+510 RGGERI

>member
-1 MVLNCHRKGDLQM
+1 MSLPR
-14 AMPKAGVSLVVEND
+14 AGVSLVVEND
-28 QQFKDALSEVN
+28 KAFKDALSEVN
-39 AGLRVNKQQMQLVAE
+39 AGLKVNKQQMQLVTE
-54 QTREMDDRQAA
+54 QTKEMDDRQAA
-65 LQQRYEAAQQTLQSY
+65 LKRRCETVQQTLQSY
-80 RDKVQ
+80 RDKVE
-85 VLQQAYENSARR
+85 VLQQAYENSAKR
-97 EGEASKTT
+97 EGEASKVT
-105 MQWRASLIRAPTEV
+105 MQWKASLISAQTEV
-119 AKQESLLRDL
+119 AKQENLLKSLNDQ
-129 SSGQET
+129 QEQT
-135 ARKTTASLADVVNG
+135 GKTMTSLADVVNG
-149 LANALGISL
+149 LANALGITL
-158 PPGLQTAVDKLDGFS
+158 PPGVQAAVDKLGQFS

-189 LASSTMDMSKT
+189 LAKSTMDMSKT

-205 TLSTQTGLTT
+205 TLSTQTSLTT

-233 TLQGSLVKLT
+233 TLRGSLVKLT

-257 EAFKTLKVKVA
+257 EAFKKLHVKVS
-268 DSQGHLKNNYDV
+268 DSSGKLKDNYEV
-280 FLQTI
+280 FLKTI

-290 MKNETERDALAMD
+290 VKNETERDALAMD

-369 LLPIITAFAE
+369 LLPVITVFAE
-379 ALSAIPTPVLTAV
+379 ALNAIPTPVLTAV

-404 VVKAIKDLQGPVGT
+404 VVKAIKELQGPAGT
-418 VKSMIGGVMSFMD
+418 VKSMIGSVMSYMD
-431 PLYRRIMLIVAGIT
+431 PLYKKIMLIVAGIT

-479 NSKVPQ
+479 NSKVPH

-490 RSARGGM
+490 RSARGGL
-497 ALVGENGPELVNL
+497 AVVGENGPELVAL
-510 RGGEHI
+510 RGRERI
-516 YTNGQTR
+516 YNSSQTR
-523 SLLGGDSI
+523 GMLGGYAI
-531 SIGQITIDAK
+531 NIGSITIDAK

-546 NDIVNIARNEAVS
+546 NDIVSIAKNEAMS
-559 MRQGVT
+559 MRQGALT
-565 T
+565 

>member
-1 MVLNCHRKGDLQM
+1 MS
-14 AMPKAGVSLVVEND
+14 MPKAGVSLVVEND
-28 QQFKDALSEVN
+28 QQFKAALSEVN
-39 AGLRVNKQQMQLVAE
+39 AGLKVNKQQMQLVTE

-65 LQQRYEAAQQTLQSY
+65 LKQRYESVQQTLQSY

-105 MQWRASLIRAPTEV
+105 MQWRASLISAQTEV

-323 KELAEQAH
+323 EELAEQAH

-369 LLPIITAFAE
+369 LLPVITAFVDVIT
-379 ALSAIPTPVLTAV
+379 AIPTPVLTAV
-392 ISITSIATVVLL
+392 IAITSIATVVLL
-404 VVKAIKDLQGPVGT
+404 VVKAVNELQGPA
-418 VKSMIGGVMSFMD
+418 GVVSRIIND
-431 PLYRRIMLIVAGIT
+431 SLTPLDMLYIKVLAIVTAVT

-450 IAVLIGKGNEINS
+450 IAILIGKGNEINS

-490 RSARGGM
+490 RNARGGL
-497 ALVGENGPELVNL
+497 AVVGENGPELVAL
-510 RGGEHI
+510 RGGERI

>member
-1 MVLNCHRKGDLQM
+1 MSLPR
-14 AMPKAGVSLVVEND
+14 AGVSLVVEND
-28 QQFKDALSEVN
+28 KAFKDALSEVN
-39 AGLRVNKQQMQLVAE
+39 AGLKVNKQQMQLVTE
-54 QTREMDDRQAA
+54 QTKEMDDRQAA
-65 LQQRYEAAQQTLQSY
+65 LKQRCETVQQTLQSY
-80 RDKVQ
+80 RDKVE
-85 VLQQAYENSARR
+85 VLQQAYENSAKR
-97 EGEASKTT
+97 EGEASKVT
-105 MQWRASLIRAPTEV
+105 MQWKASLISAQTEV
-119 AKQESLLRDL
+119 AKQENLLKSLNDQ
-129 SSGQET
+129 QEQT
-135 ARKTTASLADVVNG
+135 GKTMTSLADVVNG
-149 LANALGISL
+149 LANALGITL
-158 PPGLQTAVDKLDGFS
+158 PPGVQAAVDKLGQFS

-189 LASSTMDMSKT
+189 LAKSTMDMSKT

-205 TLSTQTGLTT
+205 TLSTQTSLTT

-233 TLQGSLVKLT
+233 TLRGSLVKLT

-257 EAFKTLKVKVA
+257 EAFKKLHVKVS
-268 DSQGHLKNNYDV
+268 DSSGKLKDNYEV
-280 FLQTI
+280 FLKTI

-369 LLPIITAFAE
+369 LLPVITAFAE
-379 ALSAIPTPVLTAV
+379 ALNAIPTPVLTAV

-404 VVKAIKDLQGPVGT
+404 VVKAIKELQGPAGT
-418 VKSMIGGVMSFMD
+418 VKSMIGSVMSYMD
-431 PLYRRIMLIVAGIT
+431 PLYIKIMLIVAGIT

-490 RSARGGM
+490 RSAHGGL

-510 RGGEHI
+510 RGGERI
-516 YTNGQTR
+516 YNNSQTR
-523 SLLGGDSI
+523 GLLGGSNI

-546 NDIVNIARNEAVS
+546 NDIVAIAKNEAMS
-559 MRQGVT
+559 MRQGAVT
-565 T
+565 

>member
-1 MVLNCHRKGDLQM
+1 MS
-14 AMPKAGVSLVVEND
+14 MPKAGVSLVVEND
-28 QQFKDALSEVN
+28 QQFKAALSEVN

-105 MQWRASLIRAPTEV
+105 MQWRASLISAQTEV
-119 AKQESLLRDL
+119 AKQESLLRDM
-129 SSGQET
+129 SSEQET

-303 IFGRSATDLNPLI
+303 IFGKSATDLNPLI
-316 EAGSGRL
+316 EAGSGKL

-369 LLPIITAFAE
+369 LLPIITAFVDVIT
-379 ALSAIPTPVLTAV
+379 AIPTPVLTAV
-392 ISITSIATVVLL
+392 IAITSIATVILL
-404 VVKAIKDLQGPVGT
+404 VVKAVKELSGPVSA
-418 VKSMIGGVMSFMD
+418 VSGVISSATSLMD
-431 PLYRRIMLIVAGIT
+431 PLYIKILAIVAAVT

-450 IAVLIGKGNEINS
+450 IAVLIGKGGELTS
-463 AMSGISSATTG
+463 AMGSITSATTG
-474 TMRAA
+474 TMRSA
-479 NSKVPQ
+479 NSTVPR

-490 RSARGGM
+490 RNARGGM

>member
-1 MVLNCHRKGDLQM
+1 M
-14 AMPKAGVSLVVEND
+14 AIPKAGVSLVVEND

-54 QTREMDDRQAA
+54 QTREMDDQQAA

-105 MQWRASLIRAPTEV
+105 MQWRASLISAQTEV

-215 DQLQEFE
+215 DHLQEFE

-233 TLQGSLVKLT
+233 TLRGSLVKLT

-268 DSQGHLKNNYDV
+268 DSQGHLKSNYDV

-303 IFGRSATDLNPLI
+303 IFGKSATDLNPLI

-323 KELAEQAH
+323 EELAEQAH

-369 LLPIITAFAE
+369 LLPVITAFVDVIT
-379 ALSAIPTPVLTAV
+379 AIPTPVLTAV
-392 ISITSIATVVLL
+392 IAITSIATVILL
-404 VVKAIKDLQGPVGT
+404 VVKAVKELSGPV
-418 VKSMIGGVMSFMD
+418 SMVSGLVGGVMSFMD

-450 IAVLIGKGNEINS
+450 VAVLIGKGNEINS

-490 RSARGGM
+490 RSARGGL
-497 ALVGENGPELVNL
+497 AVVGENGPELVAL
-510 RGGEHI
+510 RGGERI
-516 YTNGQTR
+516 YNSSQTR
-523 SLLGGDSI
+523 GMLGGYAI
-531 SIGQITIDAK
+531 NIGSITIDAK

-546 NDIVNIARNEAVS
+546 NDIVSIAKNEAMS
-559 MRQGVT
+559 MRQGAVM
-565 T
+565 

>member
-1 MVLNCHRKGDLQM
+1 MS
-14 AMPKAGVSLVVEND
+14 MPKAGVSLVVEND
-28 QQFKDALSEVN
+28 QQFKAALSEVN
-39 AGLRVNKQQMQLVAE
+39 AGLKVNKQQMQLVTE

-65 LQQRYEAAQQTLQSY
+65 LKQRYESVQQTLQSY

-105 MQWRASLIRAPTEV
+105 MQWRASLISAQTEV

-323 KELAEQAH
+323 EELAEQAH

-369 LLPIITAFAE
+369 LLPVITAFVDVIT
-379 ALSAIPTPVLTAV
+379 AIPTPVLTAV
-392 ISITSIATVVLL
+392 IAITSIATVVLL
-404 VVKAIKDLQGPVGT
+404 VVKAVNELQGPA
-418 VKSMIGGVMSFMD
+418 GVVSRIIND
-431 PLYRRIMLIVAGIT
+431 SLPPLDMLYIKVLAIVTAVT

-450 IAVLIGKGNEINS
+450 IAILIGKGNEINS

-490 RSARGGM
+490 RNARGGL
-497 ALVGENGPELVNL
+497 AVVGENGPELVAL
-510 RGGEHI
+510 RGGERI

>member
-105 MQWRASLIRAPTEV
+105 MQWRASLISAQTEV

-331 EVGYVVDNETLQSF
+331 AVGYVVDNETLQSF

-404 VVKAIKDLQGPVGT
+404 VVKAIKELQGPVGT

-431 PLYRRIMLIVAGIT
+431 PLYIKIMLIVAGIT

-450 IAVLIGKGNEINS
+450 VAVLIGKGNEINS

-490 RSARGGM
+490 RSARGGL
-497 ALVGENGPELVNL
+497 AVVGENGPELVAL
-510 RGGEHI
+510 RGGERI